1 MNAEL
6 SKSNQRLLTLILI
19 LLSIPV
25 LYKMYELFI
34 IEGRLSAAKIELSRI
49 PSFLELSLS
58 ILLIVLLTRRRFGVL
73 LFTIV
78 TASSECIRLLFSFQ
92 YFNELTI
99 KFWIFQLINLTS
111 LVLMIL
117 LLKRENNRFFN
128 LEFKAKPTGF
138 EKTYRLISA
147 FNLTFL
153 ITFCLEFGIGIGF
166 AIYYMQFQPTTLFTS
181 SFALFLVMMVL
192 TFVGRVQ
199 KTKIANL
206 AFLLIA
212 SILLNTFL
220 GSSYILLAPF
230 TENWNNAGIDMFFV
244 LLMDIQFLTFGIFM
258 FYIIRTYFKEKAEL
272 NNQSGSVSNPNSQL
286 LDAL

>member
-1 MNAEL
+1 MNTEL
-6 SKSNQRLLTLILI
+6 SKSSQQLLTTILI

-25 LYKMYELFI
+25 LYTFYDLFV
-34 IEGRLSAAKIELSRI
+34 IEGRLSAVKIDLGSI

-58 ILLIVLLTRRRFGVL
+58 ILLIVLLTRRKYGVL

-78 TASSECIRLLFSFQ
+78 TASSECIRMLFSLQ
-92 YFNELTI
+92 YFSELTT
-99 KFWIFQLINLTS
+99 KFWILQLVNLAS

-128 LEFKAKPTGF
+128 LEFKAKPIGF

-153 ITFCLEFGIGIGF
+153 IAFCLESGIGIGLTF
-166 AIYYMQFQPTTLFTS
+166 FYLSFQPAALLTT
-181 SFALFLVMMVL
+181 SFALFLAIIVL
-192 TFVGRVQ
+192 TIVGRVQ

-212 SILLNTFL
+212 SILLNTFI
-220 GSSYILLAPF
+220 GSSFILLDPF
-230 TENWNNAGIDMFFV
+230 TENWHNSGFDVVFV
-244 LLMDIQFLTFGIFM
+244 LLMDLQFLTFGIFM
-258 FYIIRTYFKEKAEL
+258 FFIIKAYFKEKAGM
-272 NNQSGSVSNPNSQL
+272 NNQSDSASISNVNL
-286 LDAL
+286 LDEF